1 MITQQALDVVDSV
14 YSCVE
19 AECVQVGSG
28 LFTFK
33 DVSRGFYNLAA
44 LFAVSGLEVNPT
56 QALKRLSMRGN
67 FLLIIIVWL

>member
-1 MITQQALDVVDSV
+1 MITQQALDVVDSLD
-14 YSCVE
+14 SCVE

-44 LFAVSGLEVNPT
+44 LFAVSIL
-56 QALKRLSMRGN
+56 ALLFPVPNLFSWPCFPK
-67 FLLIIIVWL
+67 